1 MTNRARV
8 IDLSMFSELASQ
20 ISGPCAISVTSLLL
34 ATTFVTLNRIS
45 VIAFEVSDP
54 LIYVASAVILS
65 QLFALVFLFL
75 SGRPILRVTN
85 LAFRTGLVVTLFFVS
100 AILANIILKLLL
112 QAWGIEQITPPQWQI
127 VINLIFI
134 TLIFLGIS
142 WVVNFISANLN
153 QVTIASE
160 IVDELFRERK
170 RLIQAINDG
179 RSFRGRE
186 ISLEVAAS
194 RTAAELFETKYELAE
209 ADFAALDTL
218 KFSLSQAEVSARDS
232 TASIPNRVS
241 QAKHFSGK
249 SNSLDFILDGV
260 KKENSYLPISM
271 AAISLFGLIS
281 WLGYFVD
288 TRSIVLWGSVLC
300 LIGYAIFWIYIK
312 LVAPKLLRLSF
323 VFRVICFELL
333 LITYLFFWLL
343 LLGFIAGDSSSSY
356 STALVNAIIP
366 FLLFNGAS
374 VTGGILHSTQIH
386 RAELHMQ
393 ALELRISLKEL
404 EALRALEENIWKSL
418 FAGDIGHSPTTAS
431 VMLQDLTVTGNGQKL
446 SEVLSSVIA
455 IWKSVETKLRAAID

>member
-1 MTNRARV
+1 MNFESLKLSLSKIEESVRYKTKALPNRASGLR
-8 IDLSMFSELASQ
+8 Q
-20 ISGPCAISVTSLLL
+20 ISG
-34 ATTFVTLNRIS
+34 
-45 VIAFEVSDP
+45 
-54 LIYVASAVILS
+54 
-65 QLFALVFLFL
+65 
-75 SGRPILRVTN
+75 
-85 LAFRTGLVVTLFFVS
+85 
-100 AILANIILKLLL
+100 
-112 QAWGIEQITPPQWQI
+112 
-127 VINLIFI
+127 
-134 TLIFLGIS
+134 
-142 WVVNFISANLN
+142 
-153 QVTIASE
+153 
-160 IVDELFRERK
+160 
-170 RLIQAINDG
+170 
-179 RSFRGRE
+179 
-186 ISLEVAAS
+186 
-194 RTAAELFETKYELAE
+194 KYN
-209 ADFAALDTL
+209 
-218 KFSLSQAEVSARDS
+218 SLSFMID
-232 TASIPNRVS
+232 N
-241 QAKHFSGK
+241 
-249 SNSLDFILDGV
+249 V
-260 KKENSYLPISM
+260 KRENSYLPIAM
-271 AAISLFGLIS
+271 AVISLFGLGT

-288 TRSIVLWGSVLC
+288 TRSVFFWGSALS

-312 LVAPKLLRLSF
+312 LVAPKLLRLSL

-386 RAELHMQ
+386 RAELQMQ